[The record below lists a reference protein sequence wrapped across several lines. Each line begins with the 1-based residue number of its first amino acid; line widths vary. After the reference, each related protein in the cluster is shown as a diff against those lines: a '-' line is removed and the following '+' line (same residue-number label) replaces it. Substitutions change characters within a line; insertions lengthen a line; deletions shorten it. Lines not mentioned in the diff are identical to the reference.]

1 MHALPRLLRAQGGL
15 PALTAILT
23 AVFLLFS
30 LGCRSGNDDAR
41 TTGYRGTVLPQPREK
56 VDFTLTDTE
65 GASFSFVDET
75 AGTVTLVFFG
85 YTYCPD
91 VCPIHMANIG
101 TVMKDLPFELRRQI
115 KVIFITTDPERD
127 TPQRL
132 RAWLDNFDASFIG
145 LRGTQK
151 EVNEISVRLGLPPSV
166 RVEAEEGG
174 YQVGHSSYV
183 VAFTKD
189 DLAHVI
195 YGFGTRQADWAHDL
209 PRLVSETW
217 NTE

>member
-1 MHALPRLLRAQGGL
+1 M
-15 PALTAILT
+15 PALAAILT
-23 AVFLLFS
+23 VTFLLFG

-65 GASFSFVDET
+65 GAPFGFAEET
-75 AGTVTLVFFG
+75 AGFVTLVFFG

-101 TVMKDLPFELRRQI
+101 TVLKDLPFELRRQI

-132 RAWLDNFDASFIG
+132 RTWLDNFDASFIG
-145 LRGTQK
+145 LRGTQE
-151 EVNEISVRLGLPPSV
+151 EVNDISVKLGLPPSV
-166 RVEAEEGG
+166 RVETEEGG

-183 VAFTKD
+183 MAFTKD
-189 DLAHVI
+189 GLAHVI

-209 PRLVSETW
+209 PRLIGETW
-217 NTE
+217 NAE